1 MAVKYS
7 ESFLDLVRAYPTK
20 YKLHEIEALVDKIV
34 AYLSE
39 KKSNFFYNLLTQ
51 EKQAYYKKAQESY
64 TFFIPF
70 VEKNIKLITTQA
82 TSDLTQKLKNN
93 EKNILTTDIFEISL
107 RKTIFNDSFVGDM
120 WFILKNN

>member
-51 EKQAYYKKAQESY
+51 EKQAYYKKALNES
-64 TFFIPF
+64 
-70 VEKNIKLITTQA
+70 NIRKTLPDIF
-82 TSDLTQKLKNN
+82 N
-93 EKNILTTDIFEISL
+93 EKLY
-107 RKTIFNDSFVGDM
+107 
-120 WFILKNN
+120 